1 MKPNVGSLDKA
12 VRLVLALVFFS
23 LYFVLEGNLRFL
35 ALIGFV
41 PLLTGLMSWCPLYAL
56 FGLNT
61 CAVKKVG
68 KASRISE
75 VHAQAAR

>member
-23 LYFVLEGNLRFL
+23 LYFVLDGNLRFL
-35 ALIGFV
+35 ALIGFL
-41 PLLTGLMSWCPLYAL
+41 PLLTGLISWCPLYAL
-56 FGLNT
+56 LGLNT

-68 KASRISE
+68 KA
-75 VHAQAAR
+75 

>member
-61 CAVKKVG
+61 CAVKKVS
-68 KASRISE
+68 KA
-75 VHAQAAR
+75 